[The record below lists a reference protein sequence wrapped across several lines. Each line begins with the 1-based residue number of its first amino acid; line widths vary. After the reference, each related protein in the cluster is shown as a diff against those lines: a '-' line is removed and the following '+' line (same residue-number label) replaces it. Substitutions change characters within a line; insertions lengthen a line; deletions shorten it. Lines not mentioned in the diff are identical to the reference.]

1 MISGIVAV
9 CMGFVLLEDSGYE
22 ILVPGNY
29 FQGETEAVRG
39 ELWYGVYATCTGY
52 ELRTVELVVKA
63 AHSLADRPH
72 GERTGSLIL
81 VAGEEGKLLFL
92 LQSEGGVF
100 FTGSIHTELVN
111 TGDLQIG
118 VSIQVNDSCEVFT
131 TEAGLF
137 LSDGNSSQ
145 RLCDVYPDSH
155 GEGVSVA
162 WVGDLDGDGRIDIV
176 LDDQPQYAT
185 KCFYRLFLSTE
196 ADPGSLVKE
205 VARFSAVA
213 C

>member
-1 MISGIVAV
+1 MIPGIVAV
-9 CMGFVLLEDSGYE
+9 CMGFVLLEDSGYQ
-22 ILVPGNY
+22 ILLPGSY

-39 ELWYGVYATCTGY
+39 ELWHGIYATAHGY
-52 ELRTVELVVKA
+52 DLRAVELVVKA
-63 AHSLADRPH
+63 AHSLVDRPH
-72 GERTGSLIL
+72 GDRTGSLIL

-92 LQSEGGVF
+92 FRSENVF
-100 FTGSIHTELVN
+100 ADGSIHTELVN

-118 VSIQVNDSCEVFT
+118 VSIQISNSCEVFT

-137 LSDGNSSQ
+137 LSDGNVSQ
-145 RLCDVYPDSH
+145 RLSDVYPDSH
-155 GEGVSVA
+155 GEGVSVV

-176 LDDQPQYAT
+176 LDDQPHYAT
-185 KCFYRLFLSTE
+185 KCFYRLFLSSE

-205 VARFSAVA
+205 VARFSAAA

>member
-1 MISGIVAV
+1 MIAGIVAV
-9 CMGFVLLEDSGYE
+9 CMGFILLEDSGYE

-39 ELWYGVYATCTGY
+39 ELWHGIYATSAGY

-63 AHSLADRPH
+63 AHSLADRQD
-72 GERTGSLIL
+72 GERTGSLII

-92 LQSEGGVF
+92 LQSEEEAF
-100 FTGSIHTELVN
+100 FHGSIHTELVN

-118 VSIQVNDSCEVFT
+118 VSIQVNDSCEVYT

-137 LSDGNSSQ
+137 LSDGHVSQ
-145 RLCDVYPDSH
+145 RLSDVYPDSH
-155 GEGVSVA
+155 GEGVSVV
-162 WVGDLDGDGRIDIV
+162 WVGDLDGDNRIDVV
-176 LDDQPQYAT
+176 LDDQPHYAT
-185 KCFYRLFLSTE
+185 KCFYRLFLSSE
-196 ADPGSLVKE
+196 ADPGSIVKE

>member
-1 MISGIVAV
+1 MIPGIVAV
-9 CMGFVLLEDSGYE
+9 CMGFVFLEDSGYE

-39 ELWYGVYATCTGY
+39 ELWHGVYATSAGY

-100 FTGSIHTELVN
+100 SPGSIHCELVN

-118 VSIQVNDSCEVFT
+118 VSIQVSDSCEVFT

-137 LSDGNSSQ
+137 LSDGHVSQ
-145 RLCDVYPDSH
+145 RLSDVYPDSF
-155 GEGVSVA
+155 GEGVSVV
-162 WVGDLDGDGRIDIV
+162 WVGDLDGDNLIDVV
-176 LDDQPQYAT
+176 LDDQPHYAT
-185 KCFYRLFLSTE
+185 KCFYRLFLSSE